1 MKKLLT
7 VIVACYNEEEALPY
21 FYKEIC
27 KIAKKMKDDYVSV
40 EHIMLA
46 IFENANREIKELFLL
61 FSKWLRKN
69 YVFPIHLNIYI
80 VDKEKVKLKN
90 NQLVYGRFRY
100 YENRTPVIHI
110 PAKIEQYVKD
120 SYEINEIF
128 DGVLSSLVHE
138 LTHYYQFVLDLEL
151 SERQANYYRFRI
163 VDKFNFDR
171 RD

>member
-1 MKKLLT
+1 MNLWGKFEIKKSK
-7 VIVACYNEEEALPY
+7 YNNNGVLFHYEKSL
-21 FYKEIC
+21 
-27 KIAKKMKDDYVSV
+27 DG
-40 EHIMLA
+40 
-46 IFENANREIKELFLL
+46 EIKELFLS

-110 PAKIEQYVKD
+110 PAKIEEYVKD
-120 SYEINEIF
+120 SYAINEIF

-171 RD
+171 RN